1 MASAAGA
8 ADEFSSP
15 PRSACSPAE
24 RSRSAGPTTCLL
36 DGTALGR
43 QEEWEE
49 PKGRVQSARAARPD
63 FAS

>member
-1 MASAAGA
+1 MASAARA

-15 PRSACSPAE
+15 PRSGCAPAE

-36 DGTALGR
+36 DETALGR
-43 QEEWEE
+43 QEEE